1 MAETIPG
8 LAELD
13 RALAELPKSI
23 QKGVLRRVGL
33 AALEPFVEKV
43 RAMAPV
49 DEDPTSSPQRA
60 PGTLRDSYH
69 AGTKLNKAQART
81 ARREGKS
88 SVEVYAG
95 TNDRAGVL
103 TEFGTGHS
111 PAQPHARPAWDASQ
125 KKVLELVKSGL
136 ATEIEKARARLA
148 RRQSRG

>member
-49 DEDPTSSPQRA
+49 DEDPTSSPQRP

-95 TNDRAGVL
+95 TNDPAGVQN
-103 TEFGTGHS
+103 EFGNDHQ
-111 PAQPHARPAWDASQ
+111 PAQPHARPAWDATQ
-125 KKVLELVKSGL
+125 KQVLERLKTGL